1 MLTGLARGPPLSA
14 AVGGSKFPRST
25 YITRPRGR
33 ALNSCPSRIRVQ
45 VIKPV
50 GKPISLAYGLT
61 QFKEYNPLIY
71 RLLNPVV
78 SLLPDSLQNRP
89 IPFRMGD
96 QLAVATR
103 R

>member
-1 MLTGLARGPPLSA
+1 M
-14 AVGGSKFPRST
+14 
-25 YITRPRGR
+25 
-33 ALNSCPSRIRVQ
+33 
-45 VIKPV
+45 

-89 IPFRMGD
+89 IPFRIGE
-96 QLAVATR
+96 QLAVGDSPMNAGRHSVLTSIQPDR
-103 R
+103 